1 MMGRRLRKC
10 LGYAFIAF
18 GLLAAVL
25 NSVASVVAARQ
36 ALWTIAAG
44 YLVIT
49 IAISS
54 AVVVGWYSAKRVRP
68 YRWRDGR
75 DG

>member
-1 MMGRRLRKC
+1 RFRTAF
-10 LGYAFIAF
+10 GYAFIVF

-25 NSVASVVAARQ
+25 NSAATVVAARRGHWAI
-36 ALWTIAAG
+36 ALG

-54 AVVVGWYSAKRVRP
+54 ATLVGWYSARRQRP
-68 YRWRDGR
+68 YRWRDG
-75 DG
+75 DEG

>member
-1 MMGRRLRKC
+1 MRRRLKTLLVVC
-10 LGYAFIAF
+10 FFAF

-25 NSVASVVAARQ
+25 NSAAAVVAGRRGHWSI
-36 ALWTIAAG
+36 ALG

-54 AVVVGWYSAKRVRP
+54 ATLVGWYSARRQRP
-68 YRWRDGR
+68 YRWRDG
-75 DG
+75 GEG